1 MLNFIHLGT
10 DHWCCL
16 SEKSAWQNL
25 RNTVKKQPREQV
37 GGWSFVL
44 LGATWQP
51 NNAYSPQ
58 FVKEYTLS
66 WEPLIKLD
74 LPHMKENWRREQW
87 TIHSKS
93 EDLDPNYPAKK
104 FEVSAIFFAENAQ
117 NGQNM
122 TQNGPKWPKNY
133 PKWSKTAQNDP
144 KSPKMIQNLF
154 QRFDFTCFHIFG
166 GSPCTMYISGIKIEK
181 SLKIFS
187 ISSWILRY
195 NDWISRSM
203 RLIGKILVLV
213 SKYETESR
221 KFLFSSQNTRFND
234 ANSRSCLESWNG
246 HLAGHWHWFKKQCCG
261 FYLLSLRACQLT
273 PGLPFTCFG
282 VSAKLKLEN

>member
-58 FVKEYTLS
+58 FVKEYTLT

-87 TIHSKS
+87 TIHYSTQ
-93 EDLDPNYPAKK
+93 DPHSWNRFVFTSNLLSHYLRKY
-104 FEVSAIFFAENAQ
+104 
-117 NGQNM
+117 
-122 TQNGPKWPKNY
+122 KWV
-133 PKWSKTAQNDP
+133 
-144 KSPKMIQNLF
+144 ILV
-154 QRFDFTCFHIFG
+154 
-166 GSPCTMYISGIKIEK
+166 GS
-181 SLKIFS
+181 
-187 ISSWILRY
+187 ILRKLDHIETFVA
-195 NDWISRSM
+195 NWDGRGLKEHISM
-203 RLIGKILVLV
+203 DLK
-213 SKYETESR
+213 SR
-221 KFLFSSQNTRFND
+221 KKMYEQSIESTSSSHN
-234 ANSRSCLESWNG
+234 
-246 HLAGHWHWFKKQCCG
+246 
-261 FYLLSLRACQLT
+261 
-273 PGLPFTCFG
+273 
-282 VSAKLKLEN
+282 